1 MTIYVTKYIHVE
13 VPDYEVELEIEPEEV
28 LNEIDSDELLDHVI
42 DNCDAAT
49 ILDKI
54 PVDDIIHYIVK
65 DKSRSV
71 LGNLLRKIADYYDY
85 L

>member
-1 MTIYVTKYIHVE
+1 MTIYITKE
-13 VPDYEVELEIEPEEV
+13 VDIELEEDEV
-28 LNEIDSDELLDHVI
+28 LGEMSTDELVEHVV
-42 DNCDAAT
+42 DNVDVRN

>member
-1 MTIYVTKYIHVE
+1 MTIYVTK
-13 VPDYEVELEIEPEEV
+13 EVEIELEEDEV
-28 LNEIDSDELLDHVI
+28 LGEMDDYDLVQHVV
-42 DNCDAAT
+42 DNVDAAT

-54 PVDDIIHYIVK
+54 SVDDIIHYIVK

>member
-1 MTIYVTKYIHVE
+1 MTIYITKE
-13 VPDYEVELEIEPEEV
+13 VDIELEEDEV
-28 LNEIDSDELLDHVI
+28 LGEIETYDLVQHVV
-42 DNCDAAT
+42 DNVDAAT

-54 PVDDIIHYIVK
+54 SVDDIIHYIVK